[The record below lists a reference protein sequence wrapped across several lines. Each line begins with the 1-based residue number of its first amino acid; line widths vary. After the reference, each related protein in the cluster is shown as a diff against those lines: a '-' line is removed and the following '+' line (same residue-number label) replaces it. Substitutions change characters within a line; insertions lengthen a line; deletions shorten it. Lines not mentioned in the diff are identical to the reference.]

1 MISAVLPNLDRVQF
15 TNRLEGCISNFYR
28 KDFDRAERAAK
39 SALQSLNKQLTA
51 VTTKPLAPVPPRK
64 TPLSTTALF
73 HRGSVLESKGRSRE
87 ALECYAQVVERNP
100 NHWPALTRLR
110 SLSASAPKGGF

>member
-73 HRGSVLESKGRSRE
+73 HRFGAGEQR
-87 ALECYAQVVERNP
+87 AQP
-100 NHWPALTRLR
+100 
-110 SLSASAPKGGF
+110 